1 MKYDLDKVY
10 ERRGT
15 NSLKWDFFKERGHS
29 EDELPLWVAD
39 MDFPSPDPVREAL
52 KQTAEKGF
60 FGYTVEKYEEKK
72 AVSDWLL
79 CRHGYG
85 PDPEDIIFAPGVVF
99 ALTSAVRAL
108 TEPGDA
114 VMVSQPV
121 YYPFFA
127 LVRDTGRKLVIN
139 TLVHDE
145 KGHYSFDFE
154 AFEKEIK
161 DNAVKAY
168 ILCSPANPVGR
179 VWKEEE
185 LKTIGD
191 ICLRNNVT
199 VLSDEIHA
207 DFVYED
213 NKHIPFASVS
223 EEFEENSVTFTSP
236 SKTFNIA
243 GLQIAEVIARDGEKR
258 KRIKRCIR
266 DTGYAEVSITGLAA
280 MKAAYT
286 QCDDWVDEVVSY
298 IHENI
303 IFMEDYLKENMP
315 VLKMTHPEGTYLP
328 WVDCKG
334 LGPDVSALEDLIR
347 NKAKLWLD
355 GGYIFGDAGNL
366 FQRFNAACPR
376 SILAEA
382 LSRLKN
388 AINLQV

>member
-1 MKYDLDKVY
+1 MKYDFDKVY

-39 MDFPSPDPVREAL
+39 MDFPSPLPIRAAL
-52 KQTAEKGF
+52 KQTADRGF

-79 CRHGYG
+79 RRLGYG
-85 PDPEDIIFAPGVVF
+85 PDPEDILFAPGVVF

-139 TLVHDE
+139 TLEHDE
-145 KGHYSFDFE
+145 NGHYFFDFD
-154 AFEKEIK
+154 AFESQIKE
-161 DNAVKAY
+161 NGVKVY
-168 ILCSPANPVGR
+168 ILCSPHNPVGR
-179 VWKEEE
+179 VWTKDE
-185 LKTIGD
+185 LKTVGE

-199 VLSDEIHA
+199 VFSDEIHA

-223 EEFEENSVTFTSP
+223 EEFEADSVTFTSP
-236 SKTFNIA
+236 SKTFNMA
-243 GLQIAEVIARDGEKR
+243 GLQIAEVIAHDSAKR
-258 KRIKRCIR
+258 KRIRRCIR

-286 QCDDWVDEVVSY
+286 QCDDWADEVVSY
-298 IHENI
+298 IYENI
-303 IFMEDYLKENMP
+303 IFMEKFLAENIP
-315 VLKMTHPEGTYLP
+315 SVKMTHPEGTYLP

-334 LGPDVSALEDLIR
+334 LGLDVNDLEDLVR
-347 NKAKLWLD
+347 NRAKLWLD

-376 SILAEA
+376 AILAEA
-382 LSRLKN
+382 LSRLKG
-388 AINLQV
+388 AVYQV